1 MNELNGSDKGSRVL
15 VATMKME
22 WKNTRV
28 NYDGKH
34 SSCIQIQV
42 NPLNVAFAL
51 ALPLQH
57 LKDIFLACT
66 RVGCERPNAPP
77 PVIYSLLHLL
87 PL

>member
-1 MNELNGSDKGSRVL
+1 MCTCGHDEDGVEKH
-15 VATMKME
+15 
-22 WKNTRV
+22 TRV

-34 SSCIQIQV
+34 SSCIRTQM
-42 NPLNVAFAL
+42 NPLNLAFAL
-51 ALPLQH
+51 ALPLQR

-77 PVIYSLLHLL
+77 PVIYSSLHLL